1 MPAKGLCFHS
11 MRTARFGAQ
20 RMTDSKRK
28 AQATLGAFFSGNATN
43 TGADAAS
50 NKAPRTTAGASSSSS
65 GGKRSEWLKR
75 GEPAVSVMVRTRGIR
90 VGDPLEL
97 SSSTRVAAFDFDS
110 TLVETLSGSRFPKNP
125 GDWKVFNQHVKP
137 KLQQL
142 HADGYRL
149 VIISN
154 QAGVDK
160 TMDKPKAVTVRGRID
175 NFVRHMGV
183 PMEALCATQKDCYR
197 KGMGTGM
204 WDLMASTTGQG
215 LSVGGVAPLKEESF
229 FVGDAAG
236 RPKDFADTD
245 KLFAE
250 AVELDFH
257 VPEDFFVALPA
268 AAAAAAA
275 APAPSSAVSPT
286 PSEEA
291 SDRDEERD
299 NTP

>member
-142 HADGYRL
+142 HADGYRCDGCP
-149 VIISN
+149 
-154 QAGVDK
+154 APPG
-160 TMDKPKAVTVRGRID
+160 RGHQQQQG
-175 NFVRHMGV
+175 FVRIRM
-183 PMEALCATQKDCYR
+183 
-197 KGMGTGM
+197 KGMQRAHNNTKGFRGAVLT
-204 WDLMASTTGQG
+204 APCA
-215 LSVGGVAPLKEESF
+215 GG
-229 FVGDAAG
+229 
-236 RPKDFADTD
+236 
-245 KLFAE
+245 
-250 AVELDFH
+250 
-257 VPEDFFVALPA
+257 
-268 AAAAAAA
+268 
-275 APAPSSAVSPT
+275 SPT
-286 PSEEA
+286 PLGNPTLGFVRTPEGRTKRCAEA
-291 SDRDEERD
+291 RA
-299 NTP
+299 NPVGIWTGW